1 MHNDPTGVPSVIHP
15 VPLINF
21 GQVKH
26 SRLRPVHNRF
36 SYGVF
41 TLKIPMRERRRNPA
55 LLQQFGIGD
64 NHWAF
69 YSFYD
74 QDHGHGDKDSLQW
87 AEDLFAK
94 EGICIPDG
102 EIWLQTF
109 PRVMGYVFNPVS
121 FWFCQNSEGQIKAIV
136 AEVNNTFGDRHCYL
150 LNPNQKN
157 HIQYGE
163 SLIADKEFHVSPF
176 FDVLGHYVFRFM
188 RKETPSSDAQNVS
201 RIEYWHDTELLLSTS
216 ISGRDLPLTKVN
228 IIKSIVKFPLLTFGV
243 ILKIHWQAIKLW
255 YKGAKFY
262 SRPTSTGSEIK

>member
-121 FWFCQNSEGQIKAIV
+121 FWIYTQADQSVCAV
-136 AEVNNTFGDRHCYL
+136 LAEVNNTFGGGTATYCTREVVRLYIQGKRL
-150 LNPNQKN
+150 LAKKYFMFPHFVMSLASIAFASFFPRIARVRRTPSVVLNYFRIKNPSFTQVLAVKIKN
-157 HIQYGE
+157 
-163 SLIADKEFHVSPF
+163 SLDPF
-176 FDVLGHYVFRFM
+176 F
-188 RKETPSSDAQNVS
+188 
-201 RIEYWHDTELLLSTS
+201 I
-216 ISGRDLPLTKVN
+216 
-228 IIKSIVKFPLLTFGV
+228 
-243 ILKIHWQAIKLW
+243 
-255 YKGAKFY
+255 
-262 SRPTSTGSEIK
+262 